1 MRLKKRASTAIVGG
15 FLSLIC
21 SLQSWAAPSSS
32 PEGLADGAGV
42 WLNMWNYPDNAESY
56 CLKLNAN
63 GVRNIFIQTSRSNT
77 DVICNPDKLGQLVD
91 AAHRYKIHVVAWSF
105 AELQNINRDA
115 DRLIAAAQFRSPQG
129 ERLDAIAANMEK
141 DLAQPKVE
149 AYSQRIRD
157 AVGSSYPMVAV
168 VYSPLNHAPQVATI
182 PWKTLDRYY
191 NVIAPMNYW
200 NSKYER
206 LEPYAYTLATIRKVR
221 ELVGKP
227 DVEVHV
233 IGDGMGTHAESIN
246 QFLAACKSGAAT
258 SASLY
263 PNQQMTEEQLG
274 CLSHY
279 SDYFAS
285 NSRFRLAAFRELSHR
300 GDIVLPE
307 QSDPSDAITR
317 GDFYRLLVRQVVS
330 SAVKP
335 TAQKVSIKTKS
346 QLGSA
351 SALVDT
357 TSMRQKLDAPE
368 FGPAD
373 ALNILLEIGAI
384 KLPDQVL
391 GDAVSDYLDAPLSTR
406 EAVDT
411 AARVVDARDK
421 LKKAVSEANLPPQN
435 RFLRNIS
442 SKAGKLLVQPAYAE
456 NAQDRTDHSR
466 KLNYLD
472 ASQIV
477 LQSMA
482 GLK

>member
-1 MRLKKRASTAIVGG
+1 MGLKKLATTAVLGG
-15 FLSLIC
+15 FLSLMC
-21 SLQSWAAPSSS
+21 SLQSWALPSSS

-42 WLNMWNYPDNAESY
+42 WLNMWNYPADAESY

-77 DVICNPDKLGQLVD
+77 DAICNPDKLSDLLD
-91 AAHRYKIHVVAWSF
+91 AAHRYKIHVIAWSF
-105 AELQNINRDA
+105 AELQNIPNDA
-115 DRLIAAAQFRSPQG
+115 DRLIAAALFRSRNG

-141 DLAQPKVE
+141 DLARPKVE
-149 AYSQRIRD
+149 AYSERIRQT
-157 AVGSSYPMVAV
+157 VGPSYPMVAV

-206 LEPYAYTLATIRKVR
+206 LDPYGYTLETIRKVR

-233 IGDGMGTHAESIN
+233 IGDGMGTHASSIN

-263 PNQQMTEEQLG
+263 PNQQMTEEQLS
-274 CLSHY
+274 CLAHY

-300 GDIVLPE
+300 GDIILPE
-307 QSDPSDAITR
+307 QGDPSDAIAR
-317 GDFYRLLVRQVVS
+317 GDFYRLMVRQVVS

-335 TAQKVSIKTKS
+335 TAQKVSIKSKS
-346 QLGSA
+346 QPGST
-351 SALVDT
+351 LVDT
-357 TSMRQKLDAPE
+357 TSMRQKLDAPD
-368 FGPAD
+368 FGPGD

-384 KLPDQVL
+384 KLPEEVV
-391 GDAVSDYLDAPLSTR
+391 GDAVAEYLEAPLSTR

-421 LKKAVSEANLPPQN
+421 LRKAVLEANLSPQN

-442 SKAGKLLVQPAYAE
+442 SRAGKLLVQPAYA
-456 NAQDRTDHSR
+456 ADVHDRTDHSR

-482 GLK
+482 GLR